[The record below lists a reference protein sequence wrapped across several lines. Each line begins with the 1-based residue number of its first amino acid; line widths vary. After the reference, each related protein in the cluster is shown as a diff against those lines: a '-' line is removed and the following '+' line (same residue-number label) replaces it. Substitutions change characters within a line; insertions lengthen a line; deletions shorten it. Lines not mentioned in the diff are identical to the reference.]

1 MVSDVTIPNTKAAR
15 QRRIVELLS
24 RSPVAS
30 QSRLV
35 ELLAAEGFTVTQA
48 TLSRDLDDLRAVKLP
63 NAAGEAV
70 YSVPFEVGGRRP
82 SSTPDSASRLTR
94 VAQEVLVSVDS
105 SGNLVVLRTP
115 PGGAQY
121 LASAIDHSD
130 WPQLIGTVAGDDTV
144 LLVTRDAD
152 GGTGVAAAILNLVE
166 AKR

>member
-24 RSPVAS
+24 RSPVAL

-70 YSVPFEVGGRRP
+70 YSVPSEVGGRRP
-82 SSTPDSASRLTR
+82 SPTPDSASRLTR

-152 GGTGVAAAILNLVE
+152 GGAGVAAAILHLVE